1 MKQKELNKKIL
12 YFACYLFIL
21 ILFKKRTDKTTVKTK
36 Y

>member
-21 ILFKKRTDKTTVKTK
+21 ILFKKGTAKATMKTK

>member
-1 MKQKELNKKIL
+1 IL

-21 ILFKKRTDKTTVKTK
+21 ILFKKRTAKTTVKTN

>member
-1 MKQKELNKKIL
+1 MKQKELNIKIL

-21 ILFKKRTDKTTVKTK
+21 ILFKKRTAKTTVKTN

>member
-21 ILFKKRTDKTTVKTK
+21 ILFKKRTVKTTVKTK
-36 Y
+36 

>member
-1 MKQKELNKKIL
+1 LNKKIL

-21 ILFKKRTDKTTVKTK
+21 ILFKKGTAKTTVKTK

>member
-21 ILFKKRTDKTTVKTK
+21 ILFKKGT
-36 Y
+36 

>member
-21 ILFKKRTDKTTVKTK
+21 ILFKKGTAKTNVKTN

>member
-1 MKQKELNKKIL
+1 MEKKELNKKIL

-21 ILFKKRTDKTTVKTK
+21 ILFKKGTAKATVKTK

>member
-1 MKQKELNKKIL
+1 ML

-21 ILFKKRTDKTTVKTK
+21 ILFKKGTAKATTKTK

>member
-21 ILFKKRTDKTTVKTK
+21 ILFKKRTAKANVKTN

>member
-1 MKQKELNKKIL
+1 

-21 ILFKKRTDKTTVKTK
+21 ILFKKGTAKATMKTK

>member
-1 MKQKELNKKIL
+1 ML

-21 ILFKKRTDKTTVKTK
+21 ILFKKRTAKTTVKTK